1 MHFLCMSYI
10 CIYFLSNLHLGSIEC
25 WTSVRRPFQ
34 LCQCSLIDERLTQNP
49 KTFTK
54 HLRDVPLFT
63 RSAVFLTLF
72 NQNTSLNSEIFK
84 GDFGTFEAVWFFLK
98 RKAEVNNAPGLTV
111 DWWPRVRAAFSQ
123 RKERKVAPHQ
133 FRDISFS
140 EIYILHNFLASE
152 MQPSWYT
159 YICLYLALED
169 TN

>member
-1 MHFLCMSYI
+1 MYIFLVQLTSRINWVLDI
-10 CIYFLSNLHLGSIEC
+10 CQETLSALPMLSNRWAAHSEPKNIY
-25 WTSVRRPFQ
+25 
-34 LCQCSLIDERLTQNP
+34 
-49 KTFTK
+49 KTFEGCTS
-54 HLRDVPLFT
+54 FYQIC
-63 RSAVFLTLF
+63 SFLTLF

-98 RKAEVNNAPGLTV
+98 RKAEVNKAPGLTV